1 MFVYESTKSG
11 FLDDVLAGRLVSE
24 IKRGYQ
30 SHGIGMGA
38 SSEIR
43 SWKNSLQYMHTVLV
57 NSSVPDNAGVAI
69 EFKIP
74 LTSRRVDFLLS
85 GYDNSDNANV
95 IIIELKQWSG
105 DSTQMVAD
113 KDGIVK
119 TPLGVV
125 YMRQPIQVIKQVH
138 TLSC

>member
-1 MFVYESTKSG
+1 
-11 FLDDVLAGRLVSE
+11 
-24 IKRGYQ
+24 
-30 SHGIGMGA
+30 
-38 SSEIR
+38 
-43 SWKNSLQYMHTVLV
+43 MHTVLI

-85 GYDNSDNANV
+85 GYDNADNANV

-119 TPLGVV
+119 TPLGGG
-125 YMRQPIQVIKQVH
+125 IH
-138 TLSC
+138 ETNCS